1 MTPTRAALVFALGAF
16 ALAACP
22 DRELPP
28 QSSAHAHSQPD
39 VSPEGKAA
47 SPPEGYARVDLDA
60 ERVQLFGVRTEP
72 VRSEPLTREV
82 RTVGVVRTDE
92 TRESHVHVKW
102 EGWIQEFFVSYV
114 GQEVKRGDPLFSV
127 YSPDLVTSQQE
138 LLVARARADAA
149 AASGRPRERASADA
163 LLETARTKLR
173 FYDIADDAIARIE
186 KEGRVLR
193 SLSVRAARSGTVI
206 EKQALPGMYVEPQMD
221 LYTIADLSRVWVLAD
236 LYEYEAPFVHAGQAA
251 RFSPVGV
258 EGPPLELAASVA
270 FVDPTVESDTRTV
283 KVRLELANDE
293 RRLRPGAY
301 GTVRLEIPLA
311 PALTL
316 PADAVLDT
324 GARQLVFVRI
334 GAGRFDPREVR
345 LGARAGGRVQV
356 LEGLREGELV
366 VTRAQFLL
374 DSESRLRASAA
385 GGEREHGAHP

>member
-1 MTPTRAALVFALGAF
+1 MKATRAALVV
-16 ALAACP
+16 ALAALTLASCR
-22 DRELPP
+22 DRETT
-28 QSSAHAHSQPD
+28 AQP
-39 VSPEGKAA
+39 AA
-47 SPPEGYARVDLDA
+47 REHVQTGDSPEGYAPVELDA
-60 ERVQLFGVRTEP
+60 ERVQLFGVRIEP
-72 VRSEPLTREV
+72 ARREPLTRDV

-138 LLVARARADAA
+138 LIVAHTRAT
-149 AASGRPRERASADA
+149 AASGSGRAGERASAEA

-186 KEGRVLR
+186 KDGRVLR
-193 SLSVRAARSGTVI
+193 TLSVRAPRSGTVI
-206 EKQALPGMYVEPQMD
+206 EKMVLPGMYVEPPMD

-236 LYEYEAPFVHAGQAA
+236 LYEYEVPYVQVGQTA
-251 RFSPVGV
+251 RFSPVGA
-258 EGPPLELAASVA
+258 EGSPLEFAASVA
-270 FVDPTVESDTRTV
+270 FIDPTVDPDTRTV
-283 KVRLELANDE
+283 KVRLELPNEE

-301 GTVRLEIPLA
+301 GTVKLEIPLE
-311 PALTL
+311 PELTV

-324 GARQLVFVRI
+324 GARQLVFVRV
-334 GAGRFDPREVR
+334 GEGRFEARAVR
-345 LGARAGGRVQV
+345 LGARARGRVQV
-356 LEGLREGELV
+356 LEGLREGDLV

-374 DSESRLRASAA
+374 DSESRLRGAAA